1 MAIDFGIDYERKRV
15 SGCLFNM
22 VSLLGFASQRQNE
35 LAVLFMGNEIDCI
48 VDNYLNEK
56 TPFQSFCF
64 LDHYIAEIPNVNVKV
79 NRLSKKN
86 DGSKFVT
93 VKTFI
98 YYKLVKAAD
107 ELDSDT
113 FVAFH
118 EILLLDAIIAASK
131 KYKIP
136 EENYHELVERRSKL
150 GTIPEW
156 ISEMEDNPQLVID
169 MYKKSVPK

>member
-1 MAIDFGIDYERKRV
+1 V
-15 SGCLFNM
+15 
-22 VSLLGFASQRQNE
+22 LGFKINRQNDLKE
-35 LAVLFMGNEIDCI
+35 LAMQNEVDCSISKILSDKDVFQDVLYYSH
-48 VDNYLNEK
+48 YLEC
-56 TPFQSFCF
+56 SS
-64 LDHYIAEIPNVNVKV
+64 IAKISIG
-79 NRLSKKN
+79 RLSKKDN
-86 DGSKFVT
+86 GGKFVT
-93 VKTFI
+93 VKTYI

-136 EENYHELVERRSKL
+136 EENYRELLDRRSKL

-156 ISEMEDNPQLVID
+156 VPEMEDNPQLVID
-169 MYKKSVPK
+169 AYKASVPT

>member
-1 MAIDFGIDYERKRV
+1 VFQD
-15 SGCLFNM
+15 
-22 VSLLGFASQRQNE
+22 
-35 LAVLFMGNEIDCI
+35 VLYYNH
-48 VDNYLNEK
+48 YLEYNTTTK
-56 TPFQSFCF
+56 
-64 LDHYIAEIPNVNVKV
+64 INVG
-79 NRLSKKN
+79 RLSKKDN
-86 DGSKFVT
+86 GGKFVT
-93 VKTFI
+93 VKAFI

-136 EENYHELVERRSKL
+136 EENYRELLERRSKL

-156 ISEMEDNPQLVID
+156 IPEMEENPQLVID
-169 MYKKSVPK
+169 MYKASVPG

>member
-1 MAIDFGIDYERKRV
+1 MVFGINYKYQKI
-15 SGCLFNM
+15 GICLTNIIYG
-22 VSLLGFASQRQNE
+22 LKNGFKISEDNE
-35 LAVLFMGNEIDCI
+35 LSSVIAEQKIDYAI
-48 VDNYLNEK
+48 SKHYQD
-56 TPFQSFCF
+56 TPFKKIVYFCTYVDESE
-64 LDHYIAEIPNVNVKV
+64 LDSSTKIFIGKI
-79 NRLSKKN
+79 RKKYEN
-86 DGSKFVT
+86 IKLEA
-93 VKTFI
+93 FI

-156 ISEMEDNPQLVID
+156 IPEMEDNPQLVID

>member
-1 MAIDFGIDYERKRV
+1 MNSKIDYERKSI
-15 SGCLFNM
+15 SGCTFNTVIGFDISHANQLNVLFNHD
-22 VSLLGFASQRQNE
+22 E
-35 LAVLFMGNEIDCI
+35 LDYIMNDSFN
-48 VDNYLNEK
+48 NKN
-56 TPFQSFCF
+56 SFCGIQLF
-64 LDHYIAEIPNVNVKV
+64 THYTQELPTKRIIVGKIAADI
-79 NRLSKKN
+79 N
-86 DGSKFVT
+86 DEKFVT
-93 VKTFI
+93 VKAFI

-136 EENYHELVERRSKL
+136 EENYRELLERRSKL

-156 ISEMEDNPQLVID
+156 IPDMEENPQLVID
-169 MYKKSVPK
+169 MYKASVPK

>member
-1 MAIDFGIDYERKRV
+1 MEFGANYKSKRTG
-15 SGCLFNM
+15 GCLFNM
-22 VSLLGFASQRQNE
+22 VSLLGFEPQKHNQLS
-35 LAVLFMGNEIDCI
+35 VLFKENEIDYI
-48 VDNYLNEK
+48 VDNYLNEA

-64 LDHYIAEIPNVNVKV
+64 LDHYIAEIPDVNVKV
-79 NRLSKKN
+79 NRLSKKD
-86 DGSKFVT
+86 DGGKFVT
-93 VKTFI
+93 IKTFI

-118 EILLLDAIIAASK
+118 EILLLDGIIAASK

-136 EENYHELVERRSKL
+136 EENYKELLERRSRL

-156 ISEMEDNPQLVID
+156 IPEMEDNPQLVID
-169 MYKKSVPK
+169 TYKASVPK